1 MDELDEDED
10 EQIEVN
16 GVPFSAN
23 KDFLVKYGTAYSLT
37 FGENREVVLS
47 PVEG

>member
-10 EQIEVN
+10 EKIDVN
-16 GVPFSAN
+16 GVPFSASR
-23 KDFLVKYGTAYSLT
+23 DFLAKYGTGFNLA

-47 PVEG
+47 PVEA